1 MTDLPNLATGGR
13 KPITA
18 AEGGSRPWSRGGG
31 ERPPGR
37 QQSSP
42 GSSPRPGGTAPEPS
56 DQEPQ
61 PRSVPWAAIAVAGVL
76 AVASWGTVNYALN
89 ASSASR
95 DEAYQL
101 AIVATEAQAIVD
113 TRNLVD
119 VTRSQAGFELGV
131 RQSLARHARMSAALA
146 ELPEADA
153 DLDDVR
159 ARTGSL
165 LPLARQVI
173 AARDRG
179 DLAEARSLGR
189 GQLRTDLAA
198 LVRESRELSAE
209 RMARANTIE
218 TVARATAAI
227 ALIGGSVG
235 IALFAMTFSR
245 LRQRA
250 LVEQTRAEIEER
262 TSSRLDALVSHATDA
277 VTVLDEDGRITWIS
291 SAPSFPLVRSPQ
303 QIVGHFFTD
312 LVHPT
317 DRRRA
322 AQAFTELLATDGVV
336 TTTHLRLSTAQGDQR
351 PVELRGEN
359 RLGDPA
365 INGVILTVQDVSER
379 TLLEDQLERLASRDP
394 VTGVA
399 NRAQLEAHL
408 QSAVLRRARR
418 GGFAGL
424 LLVDLDD
431 FRAVSDT
438 LGHDAGDELLRH
450 AANRL
455 EATAG
460 DADLVARL
468 DGDTFAVLLDDLQ
481 SVGDA
486 QRRAERMLIGLRGR
500 ASVSGGHAV
509 DIDAHGGL
517 ALGAAEL
524 PPRDIIRHADIALLE
539 AKEAGA
545 KEVVSFTDAMRN
557 KVSERVELTGDLRQ
571 ATERDEFDVEYQ
583 PIVEM
588 ATGRT
593 VGVEALVR
601 WSHPE
606 RGRLSPAT
614 FVDLAE
620 QTGLIRPLGE
630 LVLRQACR
638 EIAALLRRTPTA
650 LDYVSV
656 NVSPRQ
662 LEDPD
667 LTDVVI
673 SALDDAGLPADKLLL
688 ELTERSIATDPERL
702 VQRLVELRALGIR
715 IALDDF
721 GAGYSFLSFLEDYP
735 LDALKIDRSLVKS
748 MAERTDAALLLQGI
762 VQISDVA
769 NMKVI
774 VEGIETEAQATR
786 AQELGIKLGQGYL
799 FARPAPLGALGLE
812 D

>member
-1 MTDLPNLATGGR
+1 MTEAGRDRPAERLTGVVAAPTGQPAGQQE
-13 KPITA
+13 KP
-18 AEGGSRPWSRGGG
+18 
-31 ERPPGR
+31 
-37 QQSSP
+37 
-42 GSSPRPGGTAPEPS
+42 
-56 DQEPQ
+56 
-61 PRSVPWAAIAVAGVL
+61 PRSVPLRAIAVSGAL
-76 AVASWGTVNYALN
+76 AIATWGTVNYAL
-89 ASSASR
+89 SSSSTSR
-95 DEAYQL
+95 DEAHQL
-101 AIVATEAQAIVD
+101 AIVATEAQAIAD
-113 TRNLVD
+113 ARDLIAR
-119 VTRSQAGFELGV
+119 TRSEVGFELALEQNLR
-131 RQSLARHARMSAALA
+131 RQASMSKA
-146 ELPEADA
+146 
-153 DLDDVR
+153 
-159 ARTGSL
+159 
-165 LPLARQVI
+165 
-173 AARDRG
+173 
-179 DLAEARSLGR
+179 
-189 GQLRTDLAA
+189 LAA
-198 LVRESRELSAE
+198 LPADDGEIDEVRIQTAALLTTAKQITDAAASGNVAK
-209 RMARANTIE
+209 ARALGADPLRPQLTELVKTTRVLSEDRLERANSVE
-218 TVARATAAI
+218 ELARITAAI
-227 ALIGGSVG
+227 ALIGGTAG
-235 IALFAMTFSR
+235 IALFALTFSR

-250 LVEQTRAEIEER
+250 YVERARAEIEER

-322 AQAFTELLATDGVV
+322 SQAFRELLATEGVV
-336 TTTHLRLSTAQGDQR
+336 TTTHLRLSTAQGGQR

-359 RLGDPA
+359 RLGDSS

-424 LLVDLDD
+424 LLVDLED

-455 EATAG
+455 EAAAG

-486 QRRAERMLIGLRGR
+486 QRRAESIISGLRGR

-509 DIDAHGGL
+509 ELDAHGGL

-524 PPRDIIRHADIALLE
+524 PPREIIRHADIALLE
-539 AKEAGA
+539 AKEMGS
-545 KEVVSFTDAMRN
+545 KEVVSFTDQMRN
-557 KVSERVELTGDLRQ
+557 KVTERVELTGDLRR

-588 ATGRT
+588 ATGRV

-601 WSHPE
+601 WTHPQ
-606 RGRLSPAT
+606 RGRMSPAA

-630 LVLRQACR
+630 IVLRRACND
-638 EIAALLRRTPTA
+638 IAALLRRNPDA
-650 LDYVSV
+650 LEYVSV
-656 NVSPRQ
+656 NISPKQ
-662 LEDPD
+662 LEDAGM
-667 LTDVVI
+667 TDVVI
-673 SALDDAGLPADKLLL
+673 SALAEAGLDASRLLL
-688 ELTERSIATDPERL
+688 ELTERSIASDPEHL
-702 VQRLVELRALGIR
+702 VQQLVELRSLGIR

-735 LDALKIDRSLVKS
+735 LDALKIDRSLVRS

-769 NMKVI
+769 EMKVI
-774 VEGIETEAQATR
+774 VEGIETEAQAIR
-786 AQELGIKLGQGYL
+786 AQELGIKLGQGFL
-799 FARPAPLGALGLE
+799 FSRPAPLAKLGLG
-812 D
+812 